1 MFKPEHYSGRA
12 SELEALAKGISDL
25 TTREMCLELARRFRD
40 IANVKNLTQ
49 QSDIE
54 VVHLAYSGQPIE
66 RRPYDCNC
74 QGANDYQGANPKARD
89 AIKED
94 IKSAAEAMRI
104 DGTITMRWPYL
115 LGSTR
120 LP

>member
-1 MFKPEHYSGRA
+1 MII
-12 SELEALAKGISDL
+12 EA
-25 TTREMCLELARRFRD
+25 
-40 IANVKNLTQ
+40 Q
-49 QSDIE
+49 
-54 VVHLAYSGQPIE
+54 
-66 RRPYDCNC
+66 
-74 QGANDYQGANPKARD
+74 NPKARD

-115 LGSTR
+115 LASAR